1 MKVRITLSVL
11 VVALVVVFY
20 GTVAWGV
27 EQKTEAVKVE
37 DKKMLFLCYWELNEN
52 MSSMQHIKAAKMLT
66 EAGLFPPP
74 GVEMIRFDKTPSNW
88 GVTVFK
94 ADSVEA
100 AVSLISI
107 WRVAVPGFFKK
118 VKMSPAMPV
127 KESAGLGVKLY
138 KSIKEAE
145 AKMAEQKKAAS
156 KN

>member
-1 MKVRITLSVL
+1 MKGRISLSVL
-11 VVALVVVFY
+11 VVALVVALY
-20 GTVAWGV
+20 GTLSWGA
-27 EQKTEAVKVE
+27 EQKAEAVEVE
-37 DKKMLFLCYWELNEN
+37 AQKMLFLCYWEISEN
-52 MSSMQHIKAAKMLT
+52 MPTMQHIGVAKMLT

-74 GVEMIRFDKTPSNW
+74 GVEMIRFDKTPGNW

-100 AVSLISI
+100 AASLIGL
-107 WRVAVPGFFKK
+107 WRMAAPGFFKK

-145 AKMAEQKKAAS
+145 AKMAEQKKAA
-156 KN
+156 K

>member
-1 MKVRITLSVL
+1 MKGRISLSVL
-11 VVALVVVFY
+11 VVALVVALY
-20 GTVAWGV
+20 GTLAWGA
-27 EQKTEAVKVE
+27 EQKAEAVEVE
-37 DKKMLFLCYWELNEN
+37 AQKMLFLCYWEISEN
-52 MSSMQHIKAAKMLT
+52 MPTMQHIGVAKLLT

-74 GVEMIRFDKTPSNW
+74 GVEMIRFDKTPGNW

-100 AVSLISI
+100 AASLIGM
-107 WRVAVPGFFKK
+107 WRMAAPGFFKK

-145 AKMAEQKKAAS
+145 AKMAEQKKAA
-156 KN
+156 K

>member
-1 MKVRITLSVL
+1 MKVRISLSVL
-11 VVALVVVFY
+11 VVAMVVALY
-20 GTVAWGV
+20 GTLAWGA
-27 EQKTEAVKVE
+27 EQKAEAVEVE
-37 DKKMLFLCYWELNEN
+37 AQKMLFLCYWEISEN
-52 MSSMQHIKAAKMLT
+52 MPTMQHIGVAKLLT

-74 GVEMIRFDKTPSNW
+74 GVEMIRFDKTPGNW

-100 AVSLISI
+100 AASLIGM
-107 WRVAVPGFFKK
+107 WRIAAPGFFKK

-145 AKMAEQKKAAS
+145 AKMAEQKKAA
-156 KN
+156 K

>member
-1 MKVRITLSVL
+1 MKGRISLSVL
-11 VVALVVVFY
+11 VVALVVALY
-20 GTVAWGV
+20 GTLAWGA
-27 EQKTEAVKVE
+27 EQKAEAVEVE
-37 DKKMLFLCYWELNEN
+37 AQKMLFLCYWEISEN
-52 MSSMQHIKAAKMLT
+52 MPTMQHIGVAKLLT

-74 GVEMIRFDKTPSNW
+74 GVEMIRFDKTPGNW

-100 AVSLISI
+100 AASLIGL
-107 WRVAVPGFFKK
+107 WRMAAPGFFKK

-145 AKMAEQKKAAS
+145 AKMAEQKKAA
-156 KN
+156 K

>member
-1 MKVRITLSVL
+1 MKGRIGSSVLVAAL
-11 VVALVVVFY
+11 VVALY
-20 GTVAWGV
+20 GTLAWGA
-27 EQKTEAVKVE
+27 EQKAEAVEVE
-37 DKKMLFLCYWELNEN
+37 AQKMLFLCYWEISEN
-52 MSSMQHIKAAKMLT
+52 MPTMQHIGVAKMLT

-74 GVEMIRFDKTPSNW
+74 GVEMIRFDKTPGNW

-100 AVSLISI
+100 AASLIGL
-107 WRVAVPGFFKK
+107 WRMAAPGFFKK

-145 AKMAEQKKAAS
+145 AKMAEQKKAA
-156 KN
+156 K

>member
-1 MKVRITLSVL
+1 MKSRKSMLVAIVVL
-11 VVALVVVFY
+11 VMAFY
-20 GTVAWGV
+20 GSVAWGA
-27 EQKTEAVKVE
+27 EQKTEAAQTE
-37 DKKMLFLCYWELNEN
+37 AQKMLFLCYWEISEN
-52 MSSMQHIKAAKMLT
+52 MPTMQHIGVAKMLT

-74 GVEMIRFDKTPSNW
+74 GVEMIRFDKTPGNW

-100 AVSLISI
+100 AASLIGM
-107 WRVAVPGFFKK
+107 WRMAAPGFFKK

-145 AKMAEQKKAAS
+145 AKMAEQKKAA
-156 KN
+156 K